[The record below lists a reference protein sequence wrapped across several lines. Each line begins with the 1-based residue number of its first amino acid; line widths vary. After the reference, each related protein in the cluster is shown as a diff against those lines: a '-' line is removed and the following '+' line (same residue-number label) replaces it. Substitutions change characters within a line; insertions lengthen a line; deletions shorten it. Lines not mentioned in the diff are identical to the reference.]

1 MTSQTLEHPIDPA
14 HGRKGGDHDLVGDTV
29 SEVVRLETRSR
40 IALSVADRFADL
52 ATAFSGSVLFV
63 ALHAAWFAGWI
74 AVNTLP
80 GLRHFDAFPFGL
92 LTLVVS
98 LEAIFLST
106 FVLIS
111 QNRQALAADRRA
123 KVDLQVNVIAE
134 QEVTKLLQ
142 LVTEMHERLSID
154 RPSDPVL
161 DQMRSRTYISDLADA
176 VDQAEEEAHP
186 ESAAGPNSAADTEA

>member
-1 MTSQTLEHPIDPA
+1 MTSHTLGNPLEAAPDVPITHDFVEQTVD
-14 HGRKGGDHDLVGDTV
+14 
-29 SEVVRLETRSR
+29 EVARLENRSR
-40 IALSVADRFADL
+40 VALGAGDRFSDI

-63 ALHAAWFAGWI
+63 MLHAVWFAGWI
-74 AVNTLP
+74 SVNTLP
-80 GLRHFDAFPFGL
+80 GVPHFDPFPFGF
-92 LTLVVS
+92 LTLIVS

-142 LVTEMHERLSID
+142 LVTELHEWLRID

-161 DQMRSRTYISDLADA
+161 EQMRSRTYISDLADA
-176 VDQAEEEAHP
+176 VEAEDGTQP
-186 ESAAGPNSAADTEA
+186 VRRGPRSAAENGGVR